1 MIKLI
6 HLIFIFSS
14 LISFSGR
21 MALSVFKPSLLQNKF
36 IKIAPHVIDT
46 LLLLSGITLV
56 IQGNWLD
63 GEFGWIISKLILLLG
78 YIGFGVMAMRFN
90 GIKRWV
96 AFVAAIG
103 CFIAI
108 FITGITKNGFVQ
120 PPTLTKSLFRGKYLT
135 CLLSLPSR

>member
-1 MIKLI
+1 MIKSI

-21 MALSVFKPSLLQNKF
+21 MALSVFKPTLLQNKF

-46 LLLLSGITLV
+46 LLLLSGMTLV

-63 GEFGWIISKLILLLG
+63 GEFSWIISKLILLLG
-78 YIGFGVMAMRFN
+78 YIGFGVMAMRFT
-90 GIKRWV
+90 GTKRWI
-96 AFVAAIG
+96 AFIAAFG

-108 FITGITKNGFVQ
+108 FITAITKNGFI
-120 PPTLTKSLFRGKYLT
+120 
-135 CLLSLPSR
+135 

>member
-21 MALSVFKPSLLQNKF
+21 MALSVFKPTLLQNKF

-78 YIGFGVMAMRFN
+78 YIGFGVMAMRFT
-90 GIKRWV
+90 GIKRWI
-96 AFVAAIG
+96 AFAAAFG

-108 FITGITKNGFVQ
+108 FITAITKNGFI
-120 PPTLTKSLFRGKYLT
+120 
-135 CLLSLPSR
+135 